1 MRLHVVLVFVVK
13 FVDFPSIFCARLLT
27 PQIGFMLVV
36 NQALHNN
43 SYSWVEY
50 PFSLAFGLFFFE
62 CPMIAQH
69 QTRLILHILVRLS
82 SNNWWACRA
91 PEIPNVVRDHWN
103 CGESYILS
111 GEASTSCVKPFGML
125 GHCEVGTAS
134 GVGVAEGADRA
145 NFIWTASFSAFSA
158 AFFFAFSAFSI
169 GVNSICR
176 AHRTLPRHRSPL
188 CSRW

>member
-69 QTRLILHILVRLS
+69 QTRL
-82 SNNWWACRA
+82 
-91 PEIPNVVRDHWN
+91 
-103 CGESYILS
+103 
-111 GEASTSCVKPFGML
+111 
-125 GHCEVGTAS
+125 
-134 GVGVAEGADRA
+134 
-145 NFIWTASFSAFSA
+145 
-158 AFFFAFSAFSI
+158 FFAYFGPTFLEQLVGMSGTGDSQR
-169 GVNSICR
+169 C
-176 AHRTLPRHRSPL
+176 PRPL
-188 CSRW
+188 ELW